1 MKHLFSTLI
10 AIFLASN
17 LMAVNVWDGS
27 SEPWTNGNG
36 TESDPYL
43 IETAAHLAYLAEKVN
58 EGYQAQG
65 SAVFKRTYF
74 LMTDDF
80 DLNDINWTPIGNINM
95 NMEGYYFA
103 GIFDGWYHNIDHL
116 KIQSNAD
123 VCGLFA
129 GLGGEWGGIIGENDF
144 GQIKHLSVTNGNITS
159 SGTGA
164 GGIVGG
170 MADEAMLFQCSFS
183 GAISVSNSNSY
194 CGIGGIV
201 ALAAE
206 NSVIEECSFSGSIN
220 ATNNGVDYTSA
231 AGAGGIV
238 GIAMNKAHIK
248 ECYNTATITA
258 NATFMSVAAGILGA
272 TLQENEVTVE
282 RCYNVGTLNAFTKGG
297 IFGMVSPINPLKE
310 ETSLSVTNCY
320 YLNTCGGTTPY
331 GTSMTSAEM
340 QTEEF
345 RNTIDNSAH
354 AYVMDNGTNNGYP
367 IHGLSDYKLW
377 EASDI
382 TATSA
387 RLSADIHEGYG
398 HFAEAKFIYYDMDDG
413 AINEMYHVVID
424 IEDHVELVIENL
436 IPDTLYGYMISLKFD
451 DGVQWVSSPRY
462 FTTESNVAVSSF
474 EAPTVLAYPNPA
486 TDFVHIQG
494 VEATEIQVFNTLG
507 QLVKTVKGSNEIGVS
522 DLPAGNYLLRIA
534 SAKPETLYVLPLSK
548 HSH

>member
-1 MKHLFSTLI
+1 MKQLFFTLI
-10 AIFLASN
+10 TIFLASN

-27 SEPWTNGNG
+27 SEPWTNGSG

-43 IETAAHLAYLAEKVN
+43 IETAANLAYLAEKVN

-65 SAVFKRTYF
+65 SAVFRHTYF

-80 DLNDINWTPIGNINM
+80 DLNDINWTPIGNVNM

-103 GIFDGWYHNIDHL
+103 GIFDAWYHNIDHL
-116 KIQSNAD
+116 KIQSSAD
-123 VCGLFA
+123 VCGLFG

-144 GQIKHLSVTNGNITS
+144 GQIRHLSVTNGNITS
-159 SGTGA
+159 TGTGA

-170 MADEAMLFQCSFS
+170 MADNAMLFQCSFS
-183 GAISVSNSNSY
+183 GTITVSNNGSF
-194 CGIGGIV
+194 CGVGGIV

-206 NSVIEECSFSGSIN
+206 NSVVEECSFSGSIN
-220 ATNNGVDYTSA
+220 ATNNGGFTAA

-238 GIAMNKAHIK
+238 GIAMNKAQIK

-258 NATFMSVAAGILGA
+258 NATFLSVAAGILGA
-272 TLQENEVTVE
+272 TLQENEVSIE
-282 RCYNVGTLNAFTKGG
+282 SCYNVGTLNASTKGG
-297 IFGMVSPINPLKE
+297 IFGMVSPINPTKGA
-310 ETSLSVTNCY
+310 TSLSVTNCY
-320 YLNTCGGTTPY
+320 FLNTCGGTTAY

-345 RNTIDNSAH
+345 KNTVDYYAH
-354 AYVMDNGTNNGYP
+354 AYVMDDGTNNGYP
-367 IHGLSDYKLW
+367 IHGLSDYKVW

-387 RLSADIHEGYG
+387 KLSADIHQGNG

-413 AINEMYHVVID
+413 AINEMYNVIID
-424 IEDHVELVIENL
+424 VEDHVELLIEDL
-436 IPDTLYGYMISLKFD
+436 IPDTLYGYSLSLKFD
-451 DGVQWVSSPRY
+451 DGLFWVSSPRY
-462 FTTESNVAVSSF
+462 FTTESNVAVPSF
-474 EAPTVLAYPNPA
+474 EAPAVLAYPNPA
-486 TDFVHIQG
+486 TDIVNIQG
-494 VEATEIQVFNTLG
+494 VEASEIQVFNTLG
-507 QLVKTVKGSNEIGVS
+507 QLVKTVKGSNEVNVS
-522 DLPAGNYLLRIA
+522 ELPAGNYLLRII

>member
-1 MKHLFSTLI
+1 MKQVFSTLI

-27 SEPWTNGNG
+27 SESWTNGSG

-65 SAVFKRTYF
+65 SAVFRHTYF
-74 LMTDDF
+74 LMTDDL
-80 DLNDINWTPIGNINM
+80 DLNDINWTPIGNVNM

-116 KIQSNAD
+116 KIQSNDD
-123 VCGLFA
+123 VCALFA
-129 GLGGEWGGIIGENDF
+129 GLGGEWCGILGENDY
-144 GQIKHLSVTNGNITS
+144 GQIKHLSVTNANITS
-159 SGTGA
+159 TGTGA

-170 MADEAMLFQCSFS
+170 IADEAMLFQCSFS
-183 GAISVSNSNSY
+183 GTISVTNNGTF
-194 CGIGGIV
+194 CGVGGIV

-206 NSVIEECSFSGSIN
+206 NSVIEECSFSGSIS
-220 ATNNGVDYTSA
+220 ATNTGGDFTSA

-238 GIAMNKAHIK
+238 GIAMDKAHIK
-248 ECYNTATITA
+248 DCYNTATITA
-258 NATFMSVAAGILGA
+258 NATFLSVAAGILGA
-272 TLQENEVTVE
+272 TLQENNVTVE
-282 RCYNVGTLNAFTKGG
+282 SCYNVGTLNATTKGG
-297 IFGMVSPINPLKE
+297 IFGTVSPINPIKDE
-310 ETSLSVTNCY
+310 ASISVTNCY

-331 GTSMTSAEM
+331 GASKTSAEM

-345 RNTIDNSAH
+345 KNTVDNYAH

-387 RLSADIHEGYG
+387 KLSADIHEGYG
-398 HFAEAKFIYYDMDDG
+398 HFVEAKFIYYDMDDG
-413 AINEMYHVVID
+413 AINEMNNVVID
-424 IEDHVELVIENL
+424 VEDHVELIIENL

-451 DGVQWVSSPRY
+451 DGGQWVSSPRY
-462 FTTESNVAVSSF
+462 FTTESNVTVSSF
-474 EAPTVLAYPNPA
+474 EAPAVLAYPNPA

-494 VEATEIQVFNTLG
+494 VEAKEIQVFNTLG
-507 QLVKTVKGSNEIGVS
+507 QLVKTVKGSNEVNVR
-522 DLPAGNYLLRIA
+522 DLVDGTYLLRIIGN
-534 SAKPETLYVLPLSK
+534 KEGFIKIDIVR
-548 HSH
+548 

>member
-1 MKHLFSTLI
+1 MKQLFSTLI

-27 SEPWTNGNG
+27 SESWTNGSG

-58 EGYQAQG
+58 EGYEAQG
-65 SAVFKRTYF
+65 SAVFRNTYF
-74 LMTDDF
+74 LMTDDL
-80 DLNDINWTPIGNINM
+80 DLNDINWTPIGNVNM

-123 VCGLFA
+123 VCGLFG
-129 GLGGEWGGIIGENDF
+129 GLGGEWCGILGENDF

-159 SGTGA
+159 TGIGV

-170 MADEAMLFQCSFS
+170 LADDAMLFQCSFS
-183 GAISVSNSNSY
+183 GTISVTNGGSF
-194 CGIGGIV
+194 CGAGGIV

-206 NSVIEECSFSGSIN
+206 NSVVEECSFSGSIS
-220 ATNNGVDYTSA
+220 ATNNGGFTSP

-238 GIAMNKAHIK
+238 GIAMNSAKIK
-248 ECYNTATITA
+248 ECYNTATVTA
-258 NATFMSVAAGILGA
+258 NATLLSVAAGILGA
-272 TLQENEVTVE
+272 TLQENEVTIE
-282 RCYNVGTLNAFTKGG
+282 SCYNVGTLNASTKGG
-297 IFGMVSPINPLKE
+297 IFGMISPINPTKGE
-310 ETSLSVTNCY
+310 SSLSVTNCY
-320 YLNTCGGTTPY
+320 FLNTCGGTTTY

-345 RNTIDNSAH
+345 KNTVDNYAH
-354 AYVMDNGTNNGYP
+354 AYVMDDGTNNGYP

-387 RLSADIHEGYG
+387 KLSADIHEGNG
-398 HFAEAKFIYYDMDDG
+398 HFVEAKFIYYDMDDG
-413 AINEMYHVVID
+413 AINEMHTVIVD
-424 IEDHVELVIENL
+424 VEDHVELIIENL
-436 IPDTLYGYMISLKFD
+436 VPDTLYGYMISLKFEE
-451 DGVQWVSSPRY
+451 GGQWVSSPRY
-462 FTTESNVAVSSF
+462 FTTESNVAVPSL
-474 EAPTVLAYPNPA
+474 EVPEVLAYPNPA

-494 VEATEIQVFNTLG
+494 VEATEIQMFNTLG
-507 QLVKTVKGSNEIGVS
+507 QLVKTVKGSNEIGVG

-548 HSH
+548 LSH

>member
-1 MKHLFSTLI
+1 MKQLFSTLI

-27 SEPWTNGNG
+27 SEPWTNGSG

-58 EGYQAQG
+58 EGYEAQG
-65 SAVFKRTYF
+65 SAVFRYTYF

-80 DLNDINWTPIGNINM
+80 DLNDINWTPIGNVNM

-116 KIQSNAD
+116 KIQSSAD
-123 VCGLFA
+123 VCGLFG
-129 GLGGEWGGIIGENDF
+129 GLGGEWGGTIGEDDY
-144 GQIKHLSVTNGNITS
+144 GQIKHLSVTHGNITS
-159 SGTGA
+159 TGTGA

-170 MADEAMLFQCSFS
+170 MADYAKLFQCSFS
-183 GAISVSNSNSY
+183 GTISVNNSGSY
-194 CGIGGIV
+194 CGAGGIV

-206 NSVIEECSFSGSIN
+206 HSVVEECSSSGSIS
-220 ATNNGVDYTSA
+220 ATNNGGFTSA

-238 GIAMNKAHIK
+238 GIAMNSARIK
-248 ECYNTATITA
+248 ECYNTANVSA
-258 NATFMSVAAGILGA
+258 SASLLSVAAGILGA
-272 TLQENEVTVE
+272 TLQENSVTIE
-282 RCYNVGTLNAFTKGG
+282 SCYNVGTLNASTQGG
-297 IFGMVSPINPLKE
+297 IFGMISPINPTKDE
-310 ETSLSVTNCY
+310 SSLSVSNCY
-320 YLNTCGGTTPY
+320 YLNTCGGTTNY
-331 GTSMTSAEM
+331 GTSKTSDEM

-345 RNTIDNSAH
+345 KNTVDLGAH

-367 IHGLSDYKLW
+367 IHALSDYKLW

-387 RLSADIHEGYG
+387 RLSADIHEGFG
-398 HFAEAKFIYYDMDDG
+398 HFAEAKFVYYDMDDG
-413 AINEMYHVVID
+413 AINNMYTVAVD
-424 IEDHVELVIENL
+424 VEDHVELFIENL
-436 IPDTLYGYMISLKFD
+436 IPDTLYGYMISLRFEE
-451 DGVQWVSSPRY
+451 GGQWVSSPRY

-474 EAPTVLAYPNPA
+474 EAPDVLAYPNPA

-507 QLVKTVKGSNEIGVS
+507 QLVKTVIGSNEVGVGE
-522 DLPAGNYLLRIA
+522 LPAGNYLLRVA